1 MASSIQ
7 PFLNDARDRMDKC
20 LEHFSTGVRGIRTGR
35 ANPGLVENLRVD
47 YYGSPTPMGQLASVT
62 VPEPR
67 CIMVKP
73 FDASTLKDIE
83 KAIMAADLGFNP
95 SIEGKVLRISV
106 PMLSQDQRLKLMGRV
121 KTVAEEAKI
130 SMRNVRRDVLKDVEN
145 AEKDKDRDLSVTQ
158 DDVKSA
164 KSSVQDIL
172 KEHEDKLDTLVND
185 KSSEILDV

>member
-83 KAIMAADLGFNP
+83 KAVMAADLGFNP
-95 SIEGKVLRISV
+95 SIEGKGLRISV

>member
-7 PFLNDARDRMDKC
+7 PFLSDARDRMDKC

-47 YYGSPTPMGQLASVT
+47 YYGSPTPMGQLAAVT

-67 CIMVKP
+67 CIVVKP

-83 KAIMAADLGFNP
+83 KAVMAADLGFNP

-106 PMLSQDQRLKLMGRV
+106 PMLSEEQRLKLVGRV

-130 SMRNVRRDVLKDVEN
+130 SMRNVRRDVLKDVET
-145 AEKDKDRDLSVTQ
+145 AEKDKKRDVSVTQ

-172 KEHEDKLDTLVND
+172 KEHEDKLEVLVKD
-185 KSSEILDV
+185 KSSDILDV

>member
-83 KAIMAADLGFNP
+83 KAVMAADLGFNP